1 MITEQDFSALG
12 EEISREA
19 GVMDGHHGY
28 FVTHAPRLF
37 KACFLFGLLENKLG
51 HVLEIGPFFGYTPFL
66 LRPASTSY
74 TTLEVGDPVVEPLKP
89 LYEKHGIKSHF
100 ADLFES
106 FGPTSTAEH
115 RLPFADCSFDTVLCW
130 ETMEH
135 FNFNP
140 VKFVKELFRVLK
152 PGGRAHITV
161 PNKASFQSIL
171 ALISGRSERQLIEH
185 YYTFEDYESGGKKAF
200 HGFHWREYSAPE
212 LTLLYSHAGFVIEDC
227 GTFVAFQAR
236 SGVSLP
242 NKIARKANVVLAR
255 IFRRYGT
262 HVYLTAARQHEA

>member
-12 EEISREA
+12 ENISREA
-19 GVMDGHHGY
+19 NVIEVLRGY
-28 FVTHAPRLF
+28 FITHAPRLF
-37 KACFLFGLLENKLG
+37 KTCLLFGLLDKKLG

-66 LRPASTSY
+66 LRARSASY
-74 TTLEVGDPVVEPLKP
+74 ATLEADDPVVHRLKP
-89 LYEKHGIKSHF
+89 LYQKFGIDAHF

-106 FGPTSTAEH
+106 FGPIDMADH

-152 PGGRAHITV
+152 PGGKVHITV
-161 PNKASFQSIL
+161 PNKASFQSIA
-171 ALISGRSERQLIEH
+171 ALLSGRSERHLIEL
-185 YYTFEDYESGGKKAF
+185 YYRFEDYVSGGKKAF
-200 HGFHWREYSAPE
+200 HGFHWREYSMPE
-212 LTLLYSHAGFVIEDC
+212 LKLLFSRAGFLVQEC

-236 SGVSLP
+236 SGVSMP
-242 NKIARKANVVLAR
+242 NKIARKATVMLAK

-262 HVYLTAARQHEA
+262 HVYLTAEARQK